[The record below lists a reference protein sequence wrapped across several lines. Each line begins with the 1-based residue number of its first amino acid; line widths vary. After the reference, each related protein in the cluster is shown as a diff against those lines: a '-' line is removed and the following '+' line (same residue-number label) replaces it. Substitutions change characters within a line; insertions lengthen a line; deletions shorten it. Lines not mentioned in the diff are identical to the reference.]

1 MEFVFTASC
10 NMGGTHQRLGKTF
23 SSIKRE
29 VFFCRR
35 NVGNTENCGMF
46 SLLVYAWQAQATQEW
61 CLYLLS
67 EQVLSEQ
74 GVGIA
79 RLL

>member
-1 MEFVFTASC
+1 
-10 NMGGTHQRLGKTF
+10 MGGKVNQRLDKTF

-29 VFFCRR
+29 IFFCRR

-46 SLLVYAWQAQATQEW
+46 SLLAITWQAQAGQEW
-61 CLYLLS
+61 CLYL
-67 EQVLSEQ
+67 LSEQ

-79 RLL
+79 RLLRK